1 MKSRVSIRILAA
13 MAVVGAAL
21 AAHAQAGDRSWQGH
35 GHWDR
40 DTRSSH
46 GYGQGRDWNGGRR
59 NDWRPS
65 APYAYHGHRGYGYQG
80 YGYQG
85 YGYRGYPE
93 YYRWNRAPYYAPYYA
108 HGPRYDVPYGY
119 SPGYYAP
126 PSWGVWLDVPGLVLQ
141 FQLP

>member
-1 MKSRVSIRILAA
+1 MKSRMNIRILAG
-13 MAVVGAAL
+13 MAIIGAAL
-21 AAHAQAGDRSWQGH
+21 AAHAQAGDRSWQG
-35 GHWDR
+35 GHWSR

-46 GYGQGRDWNGGRR
+46 GYGQGRDWNDGRR
-59 NDWRPS
+59 YDGRRYDGRSP
-65 APYAYHGHRGYGYQG
+65 APYAYRSHRGYGYH
-80 YGYQG
+80 
-85 YGYRGYPE
+85 GYPG

-108 HGPRYDVPYGY
+108 YGPRYDVPYGY